1 MAQYLPLLV
10 MLILAGLFAGL
21 SFLASSLLGQRR
33 RPTAAK
39 VAPYECGIVPTSEPL
54 TACEKAALV
63 LTAARRR
70 KKGITTRE
78 PRLK

>member
-39 VAPYECGIVPTSEPL
+39 VAPC
-54 TACEKAALV
+54 CEINLRRPKEWFGALLLYQGYSKCV
-63 LTAARRR
+63 R
-70 KKGITTRE
+70 
-78 PRLK
+78 